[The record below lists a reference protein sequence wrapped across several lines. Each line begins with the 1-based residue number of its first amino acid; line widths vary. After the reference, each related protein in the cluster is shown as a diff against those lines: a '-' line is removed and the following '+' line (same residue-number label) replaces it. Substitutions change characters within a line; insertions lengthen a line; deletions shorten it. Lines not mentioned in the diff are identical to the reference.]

1 MEPTIRLYRDSD
13 APGVIRVS
21 LRAWAPVFASMRDV
35 LGDQIFGQLYGDDWQ
50 LRQQSEVEK
59 VLAEEKTKV
68 WIAEED
74 AQVTG
79 FVAAFLRADENMGE
93 IHMLAVEPDHQNRG
107 LGSELTEVAT
117 DWIRDSGMPLAVIS
131 TGGDIGHAP
140 ARRIYEKVGFTPFPS
155 MLYFKVL

>member
-1 MEPTIRLYRDSD
+1 MKPTIRPYRESD
-13 APGVIRVS
+13 MPGVIRLS
-21 LRAWAPVFASMRDV
+21 LRAWAPVFASVKEV
-35 LGDQIFGQLYGDDWQ
+35 LGGEIFGHLYGEDWQ
-50 LRQQSEVEK
+50 VRQQSEVEK

-74 AQVTG
+74 DQVTG
-79 FVAAFLRADENMGE
+79 FVAAFLRADESMGE

-140 ARRIYEKVGFTPFPS
+140 ARRTYEKVGFTPFPS
-155 MLYFKVL
+155 ELYFKVL